1 MSNKLKLKTI
11 KLETADGKT
20 VELSLAEAK
29 DLHDQLHE
37 LFGTKYVPSVPV
49 VDVEIETSKL
59 PDAPA
64 QRVGEADPDTAAGHL
79 RDRWMRDRIE
89 RDRYPWPYTPRWI
102 ESKPRLPTEPWIV
115 YCAAKHNSG
124 LNVTMCGD
132 AV

>member
-37 LFGTKYVPSVPV
+37 LFGTKYIPNAPV
-49 VDVEIETSKL
+49 V
-59 PDAPA
+59 
-64 QRVGEADPDTAAGHL
+64 
-79 RDRWMRDRIE
+79 IE
-89 RDRYPWPYTPRWI
+89 RDRYPWPYTPRWT
-102 ESKPRLPTEPWIV
+102 ERKLRLPTEPGTA

>member
-11 KLETADGKT
+11 KLETSDGKT

-37 LFGTKYVPSVPV
+37 LFGPKYVPQAPV
-49 VDVEIETSKL
+49 V
-59 PDAPA
+59 
-64 QRVGEADPDTAAGHL
+64 
-79 RDRWMRDRIE
+79 IE
-89 RDRYPWPYTPRWI
+89 RDHYPWSYEPRWI
-102 ESKPRLPTEPWIV
+102 ESKPRLTTEPWIE
-115 YCAAKHNSG
+115 YLAAKHNSG

>member
-37 LFGTKYVPSVPV
+37 LFGTKYVPNAPV
-49 VDVEIETSKL
+49 V
-59 PDAPA
+59 
-64 QRVGEADPDTAAGHL
+64 
-79 RDRWMRDRIE
+79 IE
-89 RDRYPWPYTPRWI
+89 RDRYPWPYAPRWLETPR
-102 ESKPRLPTEPWIV
+102 PTDPLYPFV
-115 YCAAKHNSG
+115 YCSAQHDSG

>member
-49 VDVEIETSKL
+49 V
-59 PDAPA
+59 
-64 QRVGEADPDTAAGHL
+64 
-79 RDRWMRDRIE
+79 IE

-102 ESKPRLPTEPWIV
+102 ESKPRLPTEPWAV

-124 LNVTMCGD
+124 LSVTMCGD

>member
-37 LFGTKYVPSVPV
+37 LFGAKYVPQNPIV
-49 VDVEIETSKL
+49 
-59 PDAPA
+59 
-64 QRVGEADPDTAAGHL
+64 
-79 RDRWMRDRIE
+79 IE
-89 RDRYPWPYTPRWI
+89 RDHYPWPYQPRWI
-102 ESKPRLPTEPWIV
+102 ESAPYLPDAHPWTV
-115 YCAAKHNSG
+115 YCQTHHASG
-124 LNVTMCGD
+124 LTVSMSGD